1 MDPPL
6 PYFFSE
12 FGCSLS
18 IAGFAVESLTKFQA
32 DDLEARWNGFHG
44 KIIGP
49 LVRLR
54 KAANTD
60 ILQFGQVSNSVHRL
74 LAVMRADSMFSTT
87 IVRLNHTSRLVC
99 SKSLTFEFGH
109 SRWLLGK

>member
-12 FGCSLS
+12 FGCSLL

-54 KAANTD
+54 KT
-60 ILQFGQVSNSVHRL
+60 G
-74 LAVMRADSMFSTT
+74 
-87 IVRLNHTSRLVC
+87 
-99 SKSLTFEFGH
+99 
-109 SRWLLGK
+109 